1 MVKVVKFKQRG
12 TILFSTQGSLDV
24 NLFLSYQAEAHAGQ
38 ENILDLLNS
47 KRAFIPVEDVLT
59 NEILLIGKTRIVHVT
74 LDDRNEGNEAPGQ
87 VELPVILEL
96 LSGETVEGSLFTDLP
111 DGKKRLSDYLDLSGQ
126 FICLRQEK
134 SDLYSFREGKVTASK
149 CLLRLLRIPG
159 SDPQFFPI
167 AVTKASLPA
176 ATWLEANTSF
186 SKLHNAS

>member
-96 LSGETVEGSLFTDLP
+96 LSGETVDGSLFTDLP

-134 SDLYSFREGKVTASK
+134 SDLILNKSFILSVKEK
-149 CLLRLLRIPG
+149 
-159 SDPQFFPI
+159 
-167 AVTKASLPA
+167 
-176 ATWLEANTSF
+176 
-186 SKLHNAS
+186 